1 MLLRS
6 NLTLLG
12 LKSRP
17 KKEKAVQ
24 LFRQTAFI
32 HKLAPQLPNQAHHFG
47 CQGQNT
53 RLSPAY
59 TATAGH
65 YAGSATLWY
74 QD

>member
-32 HKLAPQLPNQAHHFG
+32 HKLAPRIE
-47 CQGQNT
+47 
-53 RLSPAY
+53 RLSQLVDDLRE
-59 TATAGH
+59 G
-65 YAGSATLWY
+65 
-74 QD
+74 